1 MLNWYGTLG
10 DITVSKIETMAAHAA
25 KCVCVLL
32 TGAIAWSPATHA
44 RDYCAS
50 DARIG
55 AVDLSTPIDQTFLNA
70 MRGISIKTII
80 RYYDHENETLPGKTL
95 RKSERDAILM
105 NGFHTAVVFQHH
117 NDQLASFTALRGRLD
132 ADRSLAL
139 AGENSQPRG
148 SAIYFGVDGAWET
161 SYELGNVLAY
171 FKEVKTRLA
180 AAGYRVGV
188 YGSGLV
194 CDVLQS
200 SGLAELCW
208 LGAPTTWPLY
218 QMYYQR
224 MNWRLAQLRTSQC
237 GGRSVDFNLV
247 NGIAAD
253 YGQF

>member
-1 MLNWYGTLG
+1 
-10 DITVSKIETMAAHAA
+10 VSKIETAAARAA

-32 TGAIAWSPATHA
+32 AGAIAWAPAIHA
-44 RDYCAS
+44 RDYCTS
-50 DARIG
+50 DSRVG
-55 AVDLSTPIDQTFLNA
+55 AVDSSSPVDQTFLNA
-70 MRGISIKTII
+70 MRGIGIETII

-95 RKSERDAILM
+95 RRSERDAILM

-161 SYELGNVLAY
+161 SYELANVVAY

-180 AAGYRVGV
+180 AAGYHVGV

-200 SGLAELCW
+200 SRLAELCW
-208 LGAPTTWPLY
+208 LGAPTSWPLY
-218 QMYYQR
+218 HMYYQT

-247 NGIAAD
+247 NGIVAD